1 MTTNSGAVPGNRAKM
16 TDKQAPGILD
26 SFSSDF
32 QRIEEVLEQHF
43 ASHIPFVNEISRHI
57 LFANGKR
64 IRPLLTVCSAR
75 LCGLDADYAFDLSAV
90 PEYLHAASLLHDDV
104 VDAGEMRRGVP
115 PAYKVWG
122 NSAAVLVGDYL
133 YAKAIGLA
141 SQFGNVKIAEEIAN
155 TVGLMAEGEIIQLL
169 HAKRPSF
176 DEQTYSDIIYRKTAA
191 LISTSCRIGALL
203 AKAPKEQEEAV
214 STYGLN
220 LGKAF
225 QLIDDVLDYTA
236 DESELGK
243 AIGTDLAEGKLT
255 LPIVVAVKEADS
267 SDSEKLLSIMGS
279 GPPSDSDM
287 KWVKELLN
295 STGAIDYA
303 RNKARDLVQSAC
315 DSLDIFERSK
325 TRELLKGL
333 ALFVLERRK

>member
-1 MTTNSGAVPGNRAKM
+1 M

-32 QRIEEVLEQHF
+32 KRIEEVLEQHF

-75 LCGLDADYAFDLSAV
+75 LCGVDADYAYDLSAV

-176 DEQTYSDIIYRKTAA
+176 DEKTYSDIIYRKTAA

-220 LGKAF
+220 LGNAF

-255 LPIVVAVKEADS
+255 LPIVIAVKEADEK
-267 SDSEKLLSIMGS
+267 DSKRLLSIMGA
-279 GPPSDSDM
+279 GHPSDEDM
-287 KWVKELLN
+287 KWVKDLLT
-295 STGAIDYA
+295 STGAIEYS
-303 RNKARDLVQSAC
+303 RNKARDLVQAAC
-315 DSLDIFERSK
+315 DSLDVFEPSE
-325 TRELLKGL
+325 TRELLKAL

>member
-1 MTTNSGAVPGNRAKM
+1 MTGTPAHN
-16 TDKQAPGILD
+16 ILD
-26 SFSSDF
+26 AFSSDF
-32 QRIEEVLEQHF
+32 KRIEQVLEQHF
-43 ASHIPFVNEISRHI
+43 SSHIPFVNEISRHI

-75 LCGLDADYAFDLSAV
+75 LCGLETDDAFDLSAV

-104 VDAGEMRRGVP
+104 VDGGEMRRGVP

-122 NSAAVLVGDYL
+122 NSPAVLVGDYL

-141 SQFGNVKIAEEIAN
+141 TQFGNVKIAAEIAS

-169 HAKRPSF
+169 HAKQPSF
-176 DEQTYSDIIYRKTAA
+176 DEKTYTDIIYRKTAA

-203 AKAPKEQEEAV
+203 ARAPKEQEEAV
-214 STYGLN
+214 SNYGLN

-255 LPIVVAVKEADS
+255 LPIVIAVEEAEEQDS
-267 SDSEKLLSIMGS
+267 RRLLSIMGH
-279 GPPSDSDM
+279 GHPSDSDM
-287 KWVKELLN
+287 KWVRDLLRD
-295 STGAIDYA
+295 TGAIDYTKE
-303 RNKARDLVQSAC
+303 KARSLILSAC
-315 DSLDIFERSK
+315 DSLDVFEKSE
-325 TRELLKGL
+325 TRELLKVL
-333 ALFVLERRK
+333 ALFVLERRR